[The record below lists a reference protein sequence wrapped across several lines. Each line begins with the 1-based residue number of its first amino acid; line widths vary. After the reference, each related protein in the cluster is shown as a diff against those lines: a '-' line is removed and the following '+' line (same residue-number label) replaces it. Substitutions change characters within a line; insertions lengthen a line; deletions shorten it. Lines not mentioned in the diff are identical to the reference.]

1 MLSCDV
7 GATFINFQASD
18 WRTVRNLDFVA
29 SWLEAT
35 VKDLRVIPKPRK
47 SCEAEILACGWS
59 RTLSVTLNSSCS
71 LHSPHAGFN
80 LLHHHIRQPVGF
92 DANSRRM
99 DNRMAFEFQHL
110 EDSQGFHI
118 QSSVN

>member
-1 MLSCDV
+1 M
-7 GATFINFQASD
+7 NFQASD